1 MQKEYIMPKFLFLGK
16 TKIPH
21 HKGTAGL
28 APVRMPAP
36 KEVCIT
42 MDQHIGAPATPIVK
56 SGDEVKVGQLIAE
69 ASAAIS
75 ANVYASVSG
84 KVTKIDTILRANGN
98 SVTAIRIES
107 DGLMTPADDLTTPT
121 VTDIDS
127 LINAAKTCG
136 LVGLGGA
143 GFPTHVKLEALK
155 REGVT
160 TVVINAA
167 ECEPYI
173 TVDARTMLDD
183 ADDVREGIELI
194 QKVAPSVTR
203 VIIGIEGNKPECI
216 AKMKEVF
223 KENIAVSIHTLP
235 TLYPQGAEKM
245 LVYNT
250 LGLTIPENKL
260 PADVGVIVM
269 NVTTL
274 ASLMKYVKTGMPLV
288 EKCVTVDGSAIAE
301 PKNVIAPIGTS
312 IGDIIEFAGGLKE
325 AAGKI
330 LLGGPMTGTAI
341 YSTDEPIAK
350 SSGAIL
356 AFTAKDSKQVDATPC
371 LHCGKCID
379 ICPMSLD
386 IPALSHALKNSNKD
400 ETAASLEKARVNL
413 CIECGSCAFV
423 CPARRPLVE
432 NIRVGKN
439 FLKEHTAHKSTLK

>member
-1 MQKEYIMPKFLFLGK
+1 MPKFDFLGR

-28 APVRMPAP
+28 APIRMPAP

-56 SGDEVKVGQLIAE
+56 AGDEVKVGQLIAE
-69 ASAAIS
+69 AVGAVSAPI
-75 ANVYASVSG
+75 YASVSG
-84 KVTKIDTILRANGN
+84 KVTKIDAILRANGKT
-98 SVTAIRIES
+98 VTAIRIES
-107 DGLMTPADDLTTPT
+107 DGFMTPADNLTPPT
-121 VTDIDS
+121 VTDVDT
-127 LINAAKTCG
+127 LVDAAHKCG

-143 GFPTHVKLEALK
+143 GFPTAKKLAAIN
-155 REGVT
+155 GGNIN
-160 TVVINAA
+160 TVIINAA

-183 ADDVREGIELI
+183 ADDIRAGVELF
-194 QKVAPSVTR
+194 QKVAPSITR
-203 VIIGIEGNKPECI
+203 FIIGIESNKPECI
-216 AKMKEVF
+216 AKMKETF
-223 KENIAVSIHTLP
+223 KENAAVSIKTLP

-250 LGLTIPENKL
+250 LGVTIPENKF
-260 PADVGVIVM
+260 PADLGIIVM

-274 ASLMKYVKTGMPLV
+274 ASLIKYIKTGMPLV

-312 IGDIIEFAGGLKE
+312 VGDIIEFAGGLKE
-325 AAGKI
+325 SAGKI

-341 YSTDEPIAK
+341 YTTDEPIVKA
-350 SSGAIL
+350 SGAIL
-356 AFTAKDSKQVDATPC
+356 AFTAKDAKQTDATPC
-371 LHCGKCID
+371 LHCGKCVD

-386 IPALSHALKNSNKD
+386 IPTLSHALKNSNKD
-400 ETAASLEKARVNL
+400 ETAAILEKARVNL